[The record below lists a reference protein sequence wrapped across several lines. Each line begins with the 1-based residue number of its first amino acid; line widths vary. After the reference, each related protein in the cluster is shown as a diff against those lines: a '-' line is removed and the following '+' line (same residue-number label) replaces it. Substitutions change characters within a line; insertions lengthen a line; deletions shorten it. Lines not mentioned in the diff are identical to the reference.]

1 MARFLFRAVIVTALV
16 LVCLDL
22 SERVCDALRQAKVLT
37 HSTIADAR
45 NTGEIVAI
53 VFALVVGWV
62 MTRRDDAV
70 SRCQRTVARF
80 NQHDA

>member
-22 SERVCDALRQAKVLT
+22 SERVCDVLRQAKVLT
-37 HSTIADAR
+37 HSTIDPAR

-53 VFALVVGWV
+53 TFALVVGWV

-70 SRCQRTVARF
+70 TRCERTVARF